1 MYFIILSRQDV
12 SKLAPFRHTKMM
24 TWLLSCAT
32 WFFFKKEFMNSD
44 LKILENEAN

>member
-32 WFFFKKEFMNSD
+32 WFFLKKRVHEFRF
-44 LKILENEAN
+44 ENFGK